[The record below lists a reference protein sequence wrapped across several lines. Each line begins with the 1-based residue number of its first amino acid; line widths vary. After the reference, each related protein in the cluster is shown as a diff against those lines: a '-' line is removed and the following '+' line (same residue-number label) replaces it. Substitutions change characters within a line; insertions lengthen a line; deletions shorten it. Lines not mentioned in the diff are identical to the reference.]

1 MLKVNLEDV
10 KKAKEVLESIVK
22 ETPLQESK
30 ELSDR
35 LDANVYYKCENL
47 QKNRFIQNKRSLQ

>member
-10 KKAKEVLESIVK
+10 KKAEKVLESIVK

-30 ELSDR
+30 ELSAK
-35 LDANVYYKCENL
+35 LNPKVYYKSENI
-47 QKNRFIQNKRSLQ
+47 QKTRSNKKRAA